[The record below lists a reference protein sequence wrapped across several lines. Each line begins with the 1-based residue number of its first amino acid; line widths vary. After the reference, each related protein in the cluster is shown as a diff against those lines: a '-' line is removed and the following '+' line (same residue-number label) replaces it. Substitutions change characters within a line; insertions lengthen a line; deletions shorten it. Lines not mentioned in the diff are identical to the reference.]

1 MTLNWIDRIGDWNP
15 QLLRELKG
23 RLKLRNVLLVVGLA
37 ILAQFLLFQ
46 YFWAQLPADNTPY
59 YNQYCFFSQPG
70 VSLSYENQCL
80 KDALGQIRIDWSKWW
95 LDLFRVLN
103 WGISILLVMGV
114 YMLIADLG
122 QEERRGT
129 LNFIRLSPQSSRSIL
144 LGKLLGTPILLYLG
158 VLLFVPLHLFVA
170 AKVEAS
176 GIFVA
181 SFYAV
186 LVTSSCLLYSFALLC
201 GFLGKLQSTGRQL
214 GEGAA
219 VVYMLLT
226 LTMFFPGF
234 ISWNLVT
241 VWSSFGKYLVSYS
254 SGTSSLQWFYLPL
267 GKSLIFSHAF
277 TLLNLGMMTG
287 WIWRSLQRCF
297 HTPSATILS
306 KQQSYGLVLYIEVL
320 TLGFCL
326 QDFEFSSSSDRLFLL
341 TAACSVIFVTFLAL
355 IGILSHQRQTLLD
368 WTRYRHMAAGQ
379 RQQNKR
385 FFWLRSV
392 ALRDLIWGEKSPAV
406 LAIVLNLL
414 LAIAIIVPWILS
426 WPENFSHER
435 DLAFLGL
442 LMTLNLIAIYA
453 VIAQLMLLM
462 KTPKR
467 GIWAAG
473 GVGLAILIPSI
484 TGAILSRTEPSS
496 LLLLSPFLWIQVNSD
511 VLPRM
516 TTYLTILGEWLTF
529 GMLSLTLTRQLNR
542 LGESASKSLLTGTA
556 LPKI

>member
-23 RLKLRNVLLVVGLA
+23 RLKPRNVLLVVGLT
-37 ILAQFLLFQ
+37 ILAQFLLLQ
-46 YFWAQLPADNTPY
+46 YFGAQLPADNTPY
-59 YNQYCFFSQPG
+59 YNQYCLLSDPG
-70 VSLSYENQCL
+70 ASYENQCL
-80 KDALGQIRIDWSKWW
+80 KDALGQIRIDWQKWW

-103 WGISILLVMGV
+103 WGICLLPTVGV

-170 AKVEAS
+170 AKVEVS

-181 SFYAV
+181 SFYTV
-186 LVTSSCLLYSFALLC
+186 LVASCCLLYSFALLC
-201 GFLGKLQSTGRQL
+201 GFLGKLQSSGRQL

-226 LTMFFPGF
+226 MTIFFPGF
-234 ISWNLVT
+234 MTWNLAT
-241 VWSSFGKYLVSYS
+241 VWSSFGKYLVLYPST
-254 SGTSSLQWFYLPL
+254 TSNLQWFYLPL
-267 GKSLIFSHAF
+267 SKSLIFSHAF
-277 TLLNLGMMTG
+277 ALLSLGMMTV

-326 QDFEFSSSSDRLFLL
+326 QDLPYPRDRLFLL
-341 TAACSVIFVTFLAL
+341 TAACSVTFVTFLAL
-355 IGILSHQRQTLLD
+355 VGILSHQRQTLLD
-368 WTRYRHMAAGQ
+368 WTRYRHMAAGE
-379 RQQNKR
+379 RQQNGK
-385 FFWLRSV
+385 FFGLRSA

-414 LAIAIIVPWILS
+414 LAIAIFVPWILS
-426 WPENFSHER
+426 WPNDLSHER
-435 DLAFLGL
+435 NLAFLGL
-442 LMTLNLIAIYA
+442 LLTLNLIAIYA

-462 KTPKR
+462 KTSKR
-467 GIWAAG
+467 AIWAAG
-473 GVGLAILIPSI
+473 AVGLAILIPTI
-484 TGAILSRTEPSS
+484 TGAILSRSEPSS
-496 LLLLSPFLWIQVNSD
+496 LLLLSPFLWVQVNGD
-511 VLPRM
+511 IVPQM
-516 TTYLTILGEWLTF
+516 KIYLTILGEWLTF
-529 GMLSLTLTRQLNR
+529 GMLSLGLTRQLNR
-542 LGESASKSLLTGTA
+542 LGESASKSLLAGTA
-556 LPKI
+556 RTKI